1 MEELIFSLITC
12 FLHRRFFPKG
22 EAVWRASRT
31 YRKMSGKPGT
41 VRARSDKDSMNDGT
55 VSAVSGLGH
64 RVPVLPSV
72 SPGTLSVDPEAVMTP
87 GAGMDMPAVPV
98 QYLQEAAAA
107 SSEARES
114 EQELWPFI
122 AAPPARRCSHALF
135 PEFCEA
141 SAWDAAV
148 FLFSPG
154 WVYRH

>member
-41 VRARSDKDSMNDGT
+41 VRARSDKDSMNDET

-107 SSEARES
+107 QFRGAR
-114 EQELWPFI
+114 
-122 AAPPARRCSHALF
+122 
-135 PEFCEA
+135 
-141 SAWDAAV
+141 V
-148 FLFSPG
+148 
-154 WVYRH
+154 

>member
-72 SPGTLSVDPEAVMTP
+72 SPGTLSVDPEAVMPP

-107 SSEARES
+107 QFRGAR
-114 EQELWPFI
+114 
-122 AAPPARRCSHALF
+122 
-135 PEFCEA
+135 
-141 SAWDAAV
+141 V
-148 FLFSPG
+148 
-154 WVYRH
+154 